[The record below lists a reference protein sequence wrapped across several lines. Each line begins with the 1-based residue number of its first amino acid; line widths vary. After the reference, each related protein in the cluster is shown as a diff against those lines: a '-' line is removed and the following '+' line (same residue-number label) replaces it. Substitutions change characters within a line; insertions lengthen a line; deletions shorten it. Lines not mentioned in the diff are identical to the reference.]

1 MTNSWRN
8 AIAMSGIVTMGAA
21 HASAQTSRL
30 VLKVDVVNYAEIPR
44 STLASAEREAS
55 RSYAAIGIE
64 VQWLYP
70 APTDLGRADATML
83 LLSPDMGEQKI
94 AGEQLADAVLGQAH
108 KPSARAHIYWH
119 RVQATADRYALAHS
133 DVLGYAVAHE
143 LGHLLLPEYSH
154 APTGIM
160 RAGFD
165 PDTSPGLR
173 FTELQGAQLRKRLE
187 MKLKGVVAAEISPTP
202 ADSTA
207 RCAERGCRIGAR
219 WRRRSCGGSDGND
232 A

>member
-1 MTNSWRN
+1 MTKALRN
-8 AIAMSGIVTMGAA
+8 AITMSGIVTIAAA

-30 VLKVDVVNYAEIPR
+30 ILTVDVANYAEIPR

-55 RSYAAIGIE
+55 RSYTAIGIE

-70 APTDLGRADATML
+70 APTDLGRADATVL
-83 LLSPDMGEQKI
+83 LLSREVGERKI
-94 AGEQLADAVLGQAH
+94 TREQLADAVLGQAH

-119 RVQATADRYALAHS
+119 RVQALADRYALAHP

-160 RAGFD
+160 KAGFD
-165 PDTSPGLR
+165 PDNSLGLR

-187 MKLKGVVAAEISPTP
+187 MKLKGVAAAEIRPQPT
-202 ADSTA
+202 D
-207 RCAERGCRIGAR
+207 
-219 WRRRSCGGSDGND
+219 SCG
-232 A
+232 ALR

>member
-1 MTNSWRN
+1 MTKALRN
-8 AIAMSGIVTMGAA
+8 AITVSGMVTIGAA
-21 HASAQTSRL
+21 HVPAQTSRL
-30 VLKVDVVNYAEIPR
+30 VLTVDVANYAEIQRP
-44 STLASAEREAS
+44 TLASAEREAS

-70 APTDLGRADATML
+70 APTDLGRADATVL
-83 LLSPDMGEQKI
+83 LLTREMGGRKI
-94 AGEQLADAVLGQAH
+94 AREQLGEAVLGQAH

-119 RVQATADRYALAHS
+119 RVQATADRYALAQS

-165 PDTSPGLR
+165 PDNSLGLR
-173 FTELQGAQLRKRLE
+173 FTELQGAQLRKRL
-187 MKLKGVVAAEISPTP
+187 KP
-202 ADSTA
+202 
-207 RCAERGCRIGAR
+207 R
-219 WRRRSCGGSDGND
+219 
-232 A
+232 

>member
-1 MTNSWRN
+1 MTKALRN
-8 AIAMSGIVTMGAA
+8 AITISGIVTMGSA

-30 VLKVDVVNYAEIPR
+30 VLTVDVANYAEIPR

-55 RSYAAIGIE
+55 RSYTAIGIE
-64 VQWLYP
+64 VQWLYR
-70 APTDLGRADATML
+70 APTDLGRADATVL
-83 LLSPDMGEQKI
+83 LLSREMGERKI
-94 AGEQLADAVLGQAH
+94 AREQLADAVLGQAH

-165 PDTSPGLR
+165 PDTSLGLR
-173 FTELQGAQLRKRLE
+173 FTELQGAQLRKRV
-187 MKLKGVVAAEISPTP
+187 KLPSQ
-202 ADSTA
+202 
-207 RCAERGCRIGAR
+207 
-219 WRRRSCGGSDGND
+219 
-232 A
+232 